1 MLNSEELMINKAI
14 FENTDKG
21 LIVRLKIIPNSSK
34 NEIIFENDA
43 LKVKI
48 TAQPI
53 ENKANKALVEFLS
66 KTFKIPKS
74 NIQIIKGE
82 LSKGKTLL
90 IQGINENDLNKFC
103 QENCNQ
109 GKVNS

>member
-1 MLNSEELMINKAI
+1 MNKKT

-34 NEIIFENDA
+34 NGIIWENEA

-48 TAQPI
+48 MAQPI
-53 ENKANKALVEFLS
+53 ENKANKALIEFLS
-66 KTFKIPKS
+66 KTLKTAKS

-82 LSKGKTLL
+82 LNKEKTLL
-90 IQGINENDLNKFC
+90 FLGFDEEKFK
-103 QENCNQ
+103 QHF
-109 GKVNS
+109 